1 MNAVSLWGGGA
12 PLNFGTTTLQ
22 ASDSEQSQSL
32 LLVWLMFW
40 FCVLRSG
47 YEQDVESGDTS
58 HLADCPGT

>member
-1 MNAVSLWGGGA
+1 MNAVSLWGGR
-12 PLNFGTTTLQ
+12 PSILEPLQ